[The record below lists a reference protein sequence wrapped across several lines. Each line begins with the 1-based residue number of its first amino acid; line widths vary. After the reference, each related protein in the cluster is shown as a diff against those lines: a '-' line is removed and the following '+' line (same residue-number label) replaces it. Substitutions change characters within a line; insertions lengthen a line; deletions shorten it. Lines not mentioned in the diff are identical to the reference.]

1 MAKIKLQN
9 RTFVPYISNEEIEKA
24 IDRVAAKVNADYNG
38 CTDVPII
45 LCVLNGSIIFTAE
58 LLKRLTFNCEL
69 ATIRLSSYRGTE
81 TTGLA
86 RKVLGLTVSLKG
98 RRVIVVEDIVDTGH
112 TITDLT
118 RILADAGAA
127 DVKVCTMLFKPAIFK
142 STIKLDY
149 VAMEIEPKFIVGF
162 GLDFNELGRNLKDI
176 YILDE

>member
-24 IDRVAAKVNADYNG
+24 IDRVAEKVNADYKG

-69 ATIRLSSYRGTE
+69 ATIRLSSYQGTE
-81 TTGLA
+81 TTGVT

-118 RILADAGAA
+118 RILAEAGAS